1 MLILYAQPCR
11 VTLSNLVKVP
21 HVFSHHANSKPLAQQ
36 CDHTLQTTTNRQI
49 NLTFDGTIRLLL
61 NQDKTITM
69 IADLQHN
76 KLALSNKNMAQD
88 HPSDPFYPT
97 IQTRDILQ
105 TTKIQQDE
113 ILVLPTQQ
121 ILYSAT
127 VKD

>member
-1 MLILYAQPCR
+1 
-11 VTLSNLVKVP
+11 
-21 HVFSHHANSKPLAQQ
+21 
-36 CDHTLQTTTNRQI
+36 
-49 NLTFDGTIRLLL
+49 
-61 NQDKTITM
+61 M